1 MRKKDI
7 LKRINVS
14 KIITY
19 AVLLLVLILCASLFA
34 KFFTK
39 ASFGANNQSITLKAG
54 IEKYINYKISDQDK
68 GTLLQYDVQSAI
80 EYKTDD
86 EQFIPVK
93 QSQIKIE
100 MSKIDNKYPYSV
112 KVIAKSTEATNGK
125 TKDITEQYRYD
136 EELGTL
142 IINTSNLDENGELIN
157 TTKLADAKDEYVIIC
172 YYDTYTDEQKEREI
186 QIKAEAISLLSE
198 DNILINKKQ
207 DFKSNVKE
215 NIGELTSVEYD
226 TEEVSNGYIK
236 SNIINKTDYNTE
248 YKEIQNIIVSKKESQ
263 DKIWLVED
271 NTFVISENNQN
282 GEKIEK
288 ELENN
293 DELVYKETKIDKNN
307 IFKIL
312 GEDGKLEI
320 LDIDQN
326 IIATIDKNTETS
338 EDGNI
343 IINYEDNIESIIIK
357 TSEIKN
363 EGILKIENKKEIKN
377 TMSNAIDIRIKTT
390 ANIYGVKEEIAENNE
405 QQVNENIVISKMA
418 YKNKQENLIDIK
430 DSTTKIEFNMNKN
443 NWTNKEQNEVIFDI
457 YLKSTSVKDNMFKN
471 PKIKIELPDEVEKV
485 LLGDSHLFYG
495 DELTLNNVTLEKGE
509 EGRFAIIADIDGTQ
523 TKYYKN
529 DLNLLANI
537 KIPAT
542 IILKKD
548 FENKTSNTKFT
559 YVNNFSLDSQ
569 WEKNEL
575 EKEINLE
582 NYKDENTITTNNTVP
597 DTRRLTRAIANIVQ
611 ESNNSSNLKT
621 EVSMYKGDK
630 ELNEND
636 VLHEGEY
643 IKYNIKVINTSEEDI
658 NNIKVIGTIPE
669 GTVYGE
675 LEADYHNYMGK
686 YKYNFDESKSFK
698 EIEIGTLKAGK
709 TYNDFYEVRVKDL
722 EENTANKQL
731 QTSVDTYIG
740 ENKVNSCN
748 CTNSIQK
755 AEVKVFLGAFLD
767 NAEDRWNYSLK
778 VESQENKQVKVNI
791 KFPKEFK
798 LELRVQAG
806 GQDGTYEP
814 VYMEA
819 DSNSILTD
827 TIETNKEY
835 WYEGEIDSSLIKE
848 NADNSPVILTAYATA
863 EINNEEYKSNE
874 NRIEFESRSVS
885 VKMTSE
891 TEGETINYG
900 EEVNYEI
907 TVRNTGKTNLK
918 QEEVD
923 VFAVDIKDYLPD
935 ELNPISLEYEYWE
948 EINERWEKKKN
959 TEKFTNIYKDKNG
972 NKLPNVDLT
981 INIPYNQY
989 VKIKIKT
996 TAGRVIETTKIENN
1010 AIVTG
1015 MYIKAK
1021 KSNTIS
1027 NTIIP
1032 LSIKINEEDD
1042 EKNNDDSIK
1051 DKESNNKNDS
1061 DNTYEKQS
1069 SEKNNNI
1076 SGIVWLDENK
1086 DGERQEEEQKISG
1099 VEVLLVDIEESS
1111 KILGKTQTNNDGV
1124 YNFNNLNQ
1132 GRYILLFKYDTQS
1145 YILTEYKKHDV
1156 SDKLNSDANDK
1167 EIRLNNELI
1176 KVGATDIITLEKNLE
1191 NIDLG
1196 LIKTGKCD
1204 LRLDKYISM
1213 VTVKNNKTTKQYSY
1227 NNQKLTKVEIKSKEI
1242 EGAIVEVEYKIVVT
1256 NEGEIPVI
1264 PSKIIDYLPQGFDFS
1279 PMINDKWGL
1288 ESEGKLINTSLS
1300 NTKLNPG
1307 ESSEMVLT
1315 LTKTMTANTTGQ
1327 YKNIAEIGELVN
1339 SFGVNDDDST
1349 PGNKRESEDDYSEA
1363 TIIISISTGE
1373 IVFVGITI
1381 TFIAILVGTLIILNK
1396 NGKLKNKKII
1406 KFAKLTILAVIFSGV
1421 IFAKDNIAWSG
1432 GEIKTQLVPSNA
1444 YFRWIANSN
1453 RRNAYGSIYFE
1464 GTVKGEKWGALCQ
1477 NAGLPA
1483 HTGTYQLKGVT
1494 GEINAGTVE
1503 NGNNTTPIVTL
1514 EKKNFSNG
1522 VNIKEEADS
1531 YIYGPLTI
1539 NCSVSNANSNDIT
1552 YSIQL
1557 YKNAGM
1563 VNVFKIL
1570 NEHEEEISNLTG
1582 IGEKTF
1588 YIKVNKQYLTAN
1600 EAGTGLNG
1608 ITVKAKVGNTVT
1620 RTKRTK
1626 GFPIYKYFGC
1636 QTIKVEDRKDAY
1648 EYKTMVDIYA
1658 EDIEMWEIFNIGV
1671 EVEKVDEDDDNIKL
1685 SNVEFCVMNFQ
1696 RNVDRENTNSKDF
1709 VYLKVN
1715 DFNVGKGYDNRNI
1728 DTGENKEWVKNIE
1741 EATKFKTGEDGK
1753 VIISNLKSIGMG
1765 DGSNG
1770 YRLIEYRNN
1779 NNGYSSNLTH
1789 GNIYFDYEYIRNSA
1803 VSAGYII
1810 TSGNIQKFKITNTK
1824 YTGNLEIE
1832 KKDEDTQT
1840 PLEDVKFKIKS
1851 NYTSKGKQE
1860 YIIAIGK
1867 NNQKLKSIKGSR
1879 MLENIQYTT
1888 DEQEATEF
1896 ITNNE
1901 GKIQIFNIP
1910 SGNYIVEETD
1920 NSNYFGYNID
1930 DEESISWSTSEKIA
1944 TKNME
1949 ILAKEEGKK
1958 LKIIRVSKN
1967 SNEEYIKSKNGNE
1980 NISEIRYEDID
1991 YTQNEQEST
2000 IFVTGKDKKVKVLG
2014 IPYSDQYVVKL
2025 VDEEQEQEELPAI
2038 TYESKPATMEI
2049 KSNNKGIK
2057 FVLKSKNGLYVR
2069 AFDKNNIYNKEIFEN
2084 VEISKIEYTTNKE
2097 DATMFITGTYANIQI
2112 RNLPSD
2118 EYDVEQIYNY
2128 DYENRDFMYRYGDSI
2143 KIRLKQNENTI
2154 KLANDEGLYIRI
2166 FDENNEFVKQV
2177 DNTINIGTIDY
2188 TNSIEEATE
2197 FKSDSIDIN
2206 KIPEGDYS
2214 IFRKEEDQK
2223 YKELFSFNID
2233 GTLAKL
2239 TINSQN
2245 NKKYRISRE
2254 GQDSYYVKA
2263 YNQNYEYQ
2271 NEVEGYIDIGK
2282 IEYTNSKDNATQ
2294 FKTDNEGKIIIDN
2307 IPYGKYNVNIIEQSF
2322 EYNDISIKYV
2332 PLEND
2337 YTYVSGKGNNINVTV
2352 YKQPTTQTNPSAG
2365 DEKIFNCKLIV
2376 NNKRT
2381 YIKMSGYA
2389 WEDNISGKSST
2400 KNNLYDESTD
2410 KRIEGITVKLYK
2422 KDGTLLDTR
2431 ITNKNGE
2438 YKFGDYVNDKK
2449 KDENGNE
2456 IPVDKIKIE
2465 DLDDAYIEFEYNGMS
2480 YETTDIV
2487 DSNQNKVKNAS
2498 QAAENSSKVV
2508 ENITK
2513 NVGEKISRTREEFN
2527 KNYETIEYNRAKRVK
2542 ENEEQQIIDLKY
2554 NYNYQEYSSK
2564 LQFGDDNNNP
2574 QYGYEGQEFPVSK
2587 VRPEFTMTAN
2597 TFDKGAEYN
2606 FKEAINSA
2614 LKNEKDT
2621 IENIN
2626 LGLIRRE
2633 MPDLAISTDINNV
2646 EININGYK
2654 HIFQGNNRIGTKES
2668 RKSYSE
2674 NGKDENAIFNATVKA
2689 GSKYRSDSYTR
2700 ELYEADYKY
2709 SGVNPFEAYVTYEIK
2724 IRNES
2729 TNLTSA
2735 VNSLVN
2741 YYDKNYLVPHS
2752 YKIDDNDSLEGIDVC
2767 SSNYN
2772 DNYNKFEIKGMKL
2785 TIDSQKEKSVMIKF
2799 KLKNYEQII
2808 YDTTLDEKTFM
2819 LDNYTE
2825 ITSYSSKKDDNV
2837 YGGID
2842 KDSNPG
2848 NFNLDA
2854 VEEKEQKNEDDNDK
2868 APTFKIIITGRQL
2881 QGTVFLDSLLDDK
2894 KGGPGNER
2902 QGNGIF
2908 DQGEKTIEGVKVGL
2922 YKTTDFD
2929 ENGKLLKD
2937 KNGNLPKPSG
2947 ETYYTSKISD
2957 DDKTMTID
2965 NKKYYYNENGVTAE
2979 DGEFIVTDFIP
2990 GDYKLV
2996 YIWGNGKY
3004 SVEDYKGTIWTEDN
3018 VKEKYKNGIINQE
3031 EKKDWYRNQTNDEN
3045 GNIIRFTDAKDNWQM
3060 REENESIMQSATNDL
3075 CFRIELNDDI
3085 NSKTVISKL
3094 IDNKIK
3100 FIIPNIDLGIVER
3113 AKQSLT
3119 IDKKVESINIVL
3131 ANGQTIVDAK
3141 FDKDGNI
3148 VGTTKGVNYA
3158 PAENEK
3164 TQIWISLD
3172 SELIQ
3177 GANAD
3182 ITYKISVNNNSEKD
3196 YSNKEYYYYGKP
3208 DDDDLIKL
3216 QPEGVYD
3223 YLDSTMVFNP
3233 ESNKIQDNGTWSIIS
3248 QEEYNS
3254 EKVTEPTVIEN
3265 YLHEKYSSENVDD
3278 STIKTITGY
3287 ETFKEIYSEAIKDWT
3302 ISKIKVSRQK
3312 RLADKTILYNANLEK
3327 PIEVGGENSVL
3338 LKVSKLLSNQEEID
3352 LNNDSEI
3359 VKIKDENNSG
3369 RRIYPIIE
3377 KLYARAENIVISTN
3391 PGRTDYTIEIVQIIL
3406 SGLVIV
3412 AIGIVFMKKKFIK

>member
-136 EELGTL
+136 EELGIL

-186 QIKAEAISLLSE
+186 QIKAEAISILSE

-293 DELVYKETKIDKNN
+293 DELVYKETKIDKKN

-363 EGILKIENKKEIKN
+363 EGILRIENKKEIKN
-377 TMSNAIDIRIKTT
+377 TMSNAIGIRIKTT
-390 ANIYGVKEEIAENNE
+390 ANIYGVKEEISENNE

-495 DELTLNNVTLEKGE
+495 EELQLNNVTLEKGE
-509 EGRFAIIADIDGTQ
+509 NGRFAIIADIEGTQ
-523 TKYYKN
+523 TKYYKIN
-529 DLNLLANI
+529 LNLLANI

-548 FENKTSNTKFT
+548 FKNKTSNIEFT
-559 YVNNFSLDSQ
+559 YVNNFTLDSQ
-569 WEKNEL
+569 WEKKEL
-575 EKEINLE
+575 VKEINLE
-582 NYKDENTITTNNTVP
+582 NYKDENTITTNNTVS

-658 NNIKVIGTIPE
+658 NNIKVIGIIPA

-698 EIEIGTLKAGK
+698 EIEIGTLKAGE

-722 EENTANKQL
+722 EENTANRQL

-740 ENKVNSCN
+740 ENKVNSCT

-755 AEVKVFLGAFLD
+755 AEAKVFLGAFLD
-767 NAEDRWNYSLK
+767 NEEDRWNYSLK

-848 NADNSPVILTAYATA
+848 NVDNSPVILTAYATA

-874 NRIEFESRSVS
+874 NRIEYESRSVS

-891 TEGETINYG
+891 TEGEELNYG
-900 EEVNYEI
+900 DKIEYEL
-907 TVRNTGKTNLK
+907 TVKNNGKTNLN

-923 VFAVDIKDYLPD
+923 AFAVDIKDYLPS
-935 ELNPISLEYEYWE
+935 EVRPISIEYDYWE
-948 EINERWEKKKN
+948 EVDGKWEKKKSAQDI
-959 TEKFTNIYKDKNG
+959 TNIYTDEKG
-972 NKLPNVDLT
+972 NRLPNVDLT
-981 INIPYNQY
+981 INIPYNEEIT
-989 VKIKIKT
+989 IKINTKSD
-996 TAGRVIETTKIENN
+996 RVLEKTKIENN
-1010 AIVTG
+1010 AIVSG

-1021 KSNTIS
+1021 KSNTVSHTILPIS
-1027 NTIIP
+1027 NRIGSQIYEEE
-1032 LSIKINEEDD
+1032 IK
-1042 EKNNDDSIK
+1042 
-1051 DKESNNKNDS
+1051 
-1061 DNTYEKQS
+1061 EKQEGEN
-1069 SEKNNNI
+1069 EKNNNIVQKESEKNKYI

-1086 DGERQEEEQKISG
+1086 DGQRQKNEPKISG
-1099 VEVLLVDIEESS
+1099 VEVLLIDVNDTS
-1111 KILGKTQTNNDGV
+1111 KIANKTITNENGT
-1124 YNFNNLNQ
+1124 YKFGNLDSEK
-1132 GRYILLFKYDTQS
+1132 YIVIFKYDTQK
-1145 YILTEYKKHDV
+1145 YIVTEYQKSQV
-1156 SDKLNSDANDK
+1156 SEKVNSDANSQ
-1167 EIRLNNELI
+1167 EIKINGEAI
-1176 KVGATDIITLEKNLE
+1176 KAGVTDIIKLNNSQE
-1191 NIDLG
+1191 NIDMG
-1196 LIKTGKCD
+1196 LIKTGICD
-1204 LRLDKYISM
+1204 LRLDKYISK
-1213 VTVKNNKTTKQYSY
+1213 VTVITAKSIKQHNY
-1227 NNQKLTKVEIKSKEI
+1227 NNQKLAKVEIKSKEI
-1242 EGAIVEVEYKIVVT
+1242 EGAKVEIEYKIVIT
-1256 NEGEIPVI
+1256 NEGEVTAS
-1264 PSKIIDYLPQGFDFS
+1264 PSKIIDYLPQDFEFLKEK
-1279 PMINDKWGL
+1279 NENWDVQNGGEL
-1288 ESEGKLINTSLS
+1288 VNTSLS
-1300 NTKLNPG
+1300 NKKINPG
-1307 ESSEMVLT
+1307 ESCEITLI

-1327 YKNIAEIGELVN
+1327 YKNIAEIGEISN
-1339 SFGVNDDDST
+1339 SFGVQDNDST
-1349 PGNKRESEDDYSEA
+1349 PGNKIEGEDDYSEA
-1363 TIIISISTGE
+1363 TIIISIGTG
-1373 IVFVGITI
+1373 GII
-1381 TFIAILVGTLIILNK
+1381 YIGIIIISIAILVFILTILNK
-1396 NGKLKNKKII
+1396 KGKLKNKSIVKI
-1406 KFAKLTILAVIFSGV
+1406 AKLTIFAVIFSGV
-1421 IFAKDNIAWSG
+1421 IFSKDNLSWSE
-1432 GEIKTQLVPSNA
+1432 GEIEKQLAPAKAN
-1444 YFRWIANSN
+1444 FTWIRNSSI
-1453 RRNAYGSIYFE
+1453 RNAYGSIYFL
-1464 GTVKGEKWGALCQ
+1464 GEVNNESWGALCQ
-1477 NAGLPA
+1477 NAGLYAWSGPYNYNRA
-1483 HTGTYQLKGVT
+1483 TGIVS
-1494 GEINAGTVE
+1494 
-1503 NGNNTTPIVTL
+1503 NTTQDNENITRPIITL
-1514 EKKNFSNG
+1514 KKDNFENG
-1522 VNIKEEADS
+1522 VNIIKEGDN
-1531 YIYGPLTI
+1531 YIYGPLTVKCEVKNKPSGKEVKYSLKLSSNQKNI
-1539 NCSVSNANSNDIT
+1539 NTFDVIDQNGVTHSVS
-1552 YSIQL
+1552 
-1557 YKNAGM
+1557 GG
-1563 VNVFKIL
+1563 VNTFSL
-1570 NEHEEEISNLTG
+1570 PGEEEN
-1582 IGEKTF
+1582 KF
-1588 YIKVNKQYLTAN
+1588 FIKINENQFSTNQYN
-1600 EAGTGLNG
+1600 SGLNG
-1608 ITVKAKVGNTVT
+1608 ITLKASIEGESVKITKTSGFLHYYYRRGYQGIKTIT
-1620 RTKRTK
+1620 RH
-1626 GFPIYKYFGC
+1626 P
-1636 QTIKVEDRKDAY
+1636 AY
-1648 EYKTMVDIYA
+1648 EYKNSTKIDA
-1658 EDIEMWEIFNIGV
+1658 EDSESWDDGIINLSVEI
-1671 EVEKVDEDDDNIKL
+1671 EKVDADNNEIKL
-1685 SNVEFCVMNFQ
+1685 SDVAFVLSTKEKNVIRDKSESQKIIYFKGQIN
-1696 RNVDRENTNSKDF
+1696 ET
-1709 VYLKVN
+1709 
-1715 DFNVGKGYDNRNI
+1715 KGYDYRNI
-1728 DTGENKEWVKNIE
+1728 ETGENKEWTYDIN
-1741 EATKFKTGEDGK
+1741 EAKKFITDQLGK
-1753 VIISNLKSIGMG
+1753 VVISNLKPLKTDCYTI
-1765 DGSNG
+1765 
-1770 YRLIEYRNN
+1770 YEYKNN
-1779 NNGYSSNLTH
+1779 NMGYNANMPLHGLTVKANFLS
-1789 GNIYFDYEYIRNSA
+1789 GEN
-1803 VSAGYII
+1803 VLL
-1810 TSGNIQKFKITNTK
+1810 SGNYQKCVITNSRT
-1824 YTGNLEIE
+1824 TGNLDIT
-1832 KKDEDTQT
+1832 KLDEDTKK
-1840 PLEDVKFKIKS
+1840 PLKGVKFKIRALNKEDTKS
-1851 NYTSKGKQE
+1851 D
-1860 YIIAIGK
+1860 YIIVQDENSEK
-1867 NNQKLKSIKGSR
+1867 KSKIEGSFIAGNIEVTQN
-1879 MLENIQYTT
+1879 EN
-1888 DEQEATEF
+1888 DATEF
-1896 ITNNE
+1896 ITDSN
-1901 GKIQIFNIP
+1901 GKIQLYNIP
-1910 SGNYIVEETD
+1910 MGDYIVEEID
-1920 NSNYFGYNID
+1920 IPNYYGYEVG
-1930 DEESISWSTSEKIA
+1930 DENSISWETETVGYKQKLFIKANKPNLELLLYNTNKKGYIVKKENEETYEYSDNIQNA
-1944 TKNME
+1944 TKFFTDENGE
-1949 ILAKEEGKK
+1949 ILVNNLPADKFIIEELDKK
-1958 LKIIRVSKN
+1958 VIEGDTIIEPYYQGEIIKLYTENKDFKFILKDKN
-1967 SNEEYIKSKNGNE
+1967 NGQYIKSQQRTSIMATQFTYTSNK
-1980 NISEIRYEDID
+1980 SEATKYSSEDIISN
-1991 YTQNEQEST
+1991 YTENSFSIEEYTEETGNSSEYISVIGRKLE
-2000 IFVTGKDKKVKVLG
+2000 IFDKAETLYK
-2014 IPYSDQYVVKL
+2014 
-2025 VDEEQEQEELPAI
+2025 
-2038 TYESKPATMEI
+2038 I
-2049 KSNNKGIK
+2049 KSIPEVGQ
-2057 FVLKSKNGLYVR
+2057 
-2069 AFDKNNIYNKEIFEN
+2069 
-2084 VEISKIEYTTNKE
+2084 
-2097 DATMFITGTYANIQI
+2097 AN
-2112 RNLPSD
+2112 
-2118 EYDVEQIYNY
+2118 Y
-2128 DYENRDFMYRYGDSI
+2128 
-2143 KIRLKQNENTI
+2143 
-2154 KLANDEGLYIRI
+2154 YIRV
-2166 FDENNEFVKQV
+2166 FDENNEFLSTVSENIRV
-2177 DNTINIGTIDY
+2177 GSFEYTSNIN
-2188 TNSIEEATE
+2188 EATT
-2197 FKSDSIDIN
+2197 FVSDGIN
-2206 KIPEGDYS
+2206 KLEITGFIVGKYQMQKYNSGDY
-2214 IFRKEEDQK
+2214 IPDYLITIYDRYMDIYITYDQEE
-2223 YKELFSFNID
+2223 
-2233 GTLAKL
+2233 
-2239 TINSQN
+2239 TIR
-2245 NKKYRISRE
+2245 YRISRD
-2254 GQDSYYVKA
+2254 GQNILYLRVFDENKEFVDKVVQEINVSH
-2263 YNQNYEYQ
+2263 
-2271 NEVEGYIDIGK
+2271 
-2282 IEYTNSKDNATQ
+2282 IEYTSNINESTEFITASNGYLVIRNLPYDVYRIEGVYE
-2294 FKTDNEGKIIIDN
+2294 DNEIPTIIKTQYKAMGEGIIRNNGKGREI
-2307 IPYGKYNVNIIEQSF
+2307 KVNVKNQPLK
-2322 EYNDISIKYV
+2322 DTSIKSNKF
-2332 PLEND
+2332 E
-2337 YTYVSGKGNNINVTV
+2337 S
-2352 YKQPTTQTNPSAG
+2352 
-2365 DEKIFNCKLIV
+2365 KLIV
-2376 NNKRT
+2376 YNKRK
-2381 YIKMSGYA
+2381 YIKISGYA

-2465 DLDDAYIEFEYNGMS
+2465 DLDGAYIEFEYNGMS

-2487 DSNQNKVKNAS
+2487 MKKDEQGKDTDLVAD
-2498 QAAENSSKVV
+2498 NSSKVV
-2508 ENITK
+2508 ENISK
-2513 NVGEKISRTREEFN
+2513 NVGNNISTTREEFN
-2527 KNYETIEYNRAKRVK
+2527 SNYAIIEHNKSKNSNGDVIYDDLIYDYENYASK
-2542 ENEEQQIIDLKY
+2542 LKLGDNPIY
-2554 NYNYQEYSSK
+2554 GYDGQEYPVNGVYNKYKITANTYDANSSK
-2564 LQFGDDNNNP
+2564 LLGQNLTVNDIRENDIDEIQF
-2574 QYGYEGQEFPVSK
+2574 V
-2587 VRPEFTMTAN
+2587 
-2597 TFDKGAEYN
+2597 
-2606 FKEAINSA
+2606 
-2614 LKNEKDT
+2614 
-2621 IENIN
+2621 N
-2626 LGLIRRE
+2626 LGLRRRE

-2752 YKIDDNDSLEGIDVC
+2752 YKIDDNDSLEGIDVS

-3018 VKEKYKNGIINQE
+3018 VKEKYKDGNINQE

-3412 AIGIVFMKKKFIK
+3412 AIGIVFVKKKFIK